1 MKQERLKRLMF
12 VAGVSFSSF
21 LIANIKEFSFPT
33 SFIKAFLASIIIF
46 TSIYAFLSSRFWKKY
61 VLKIKDEE

>member
-1 MKQERLKRLMF
+1 MF

-21 LIANIKEFSFPT
+21 LIANIKEFSFPA
-33 SFIKAFLASIIIF
+33 SLIKAFLGSIIF
-46 TSIYAFLSSRFWKKY
+46 TLIYAFLSSHFWKKY

>member
-12 VAGVSFSSF
+12 VAGVSFSTY
-21 LIANIKEFSFPT
+21 LIVHIRELSFPT
-33 SFIKAFLASIIIF
+33 SLINAFLASIIF
-46 TSIYAFLSSRFWKKY
+46 TLIYAFLSSHFWKKY

>member
-21 LIANIKEFSFPT
+21 LIANISEFSFPT
-33 SFIKAFLASIIIF
+33 SLTKAFLASIIF
-46 TSIYAFLSSRFWKKY
+46 TLIYAFLSSHFWKKY
-61 VLKIKDEE
+61 VLKIKDDE

>member
-12 VAGVSFSSF
+12 VTGVSFSSF

-33 SFIKAFLASIIIF
+33 SFIKAFLASIIF

>member
-1 MKQERLKRLMF
+1 VKQERLKRLMF

-21 LIANIKEFSFPT
+21 LIANIRELSLPT
-33 SFIKAFLASIIIF
+33 TLIKAFFASIIF
-46 TSIYAFLSSRFWKKY
+46 TLIYAFLSSHFWKKY